1 MADGSSRAQR
11 VEALERAFSILEAF
25 ADGTPRLTLAE
36 LTRRT
41 GLYNSTALRLAG
53 TLERGGFLLRDPDGQ
68 FRLGPSLWRLG
79 VLYQRAFDLAAE
91 VRPALAHLSATTGE
105 TAGFY
110 IREGDR
116 RICLYRHH
124 GPRVIRHHL
133 EEGTELPLDRGAS
146 ARVLTA
152 FTGGDGPH
160 DQTVRAEGFYVSLG
174 ERDPETASVAAPVF
188 GAEGRLVGA
197 IAVVGLRAHFDAPRI
212 DTMLR
217 AVRAEAHLL
226 SQRIGGVARQNRL
239 G

>member
-1 MADGSSRAQR
+1 MAEGSSSGAQR
-11 VEALERAFSILEAF
+11 VEALERAFTILEAF

-53 TLERGGFLLRDPDGQ
+53 ALQRGGFLLRDADGQ

-91 VRPALAHLSATTGE
+91 VRPALARLSAGTGE

-110 IREGDR
+110 VREGDR

-124 GPRVIRHHL
+124 GPRLIRHHL

-146 ARVLTA
+146 ARILTA
-152 FTGGDGPH
+152 FTGGDSPI
-160 DQTVRAEGFYVSLG
+160 DAAVRAEGIYVSLG

-188 GAEGRLVGA
+188 GTGGRLVGA
-197 IAVVGLRAHFDAPRI
+197 IAVVGLRAHFDATRI
-212 DTMLR
+212 DAMGA
-217 AVRAEAHLL
+217 AVTAEAGSL
-226 SQRIGGVARQNRL
+226 SRRIGGGR
-239 G
+239 